1 MYPYMVEYLGTLL
14 LIGTVAFTGNPV
26 FIVAARALALGMGRA
41 QQGGMLGIVCLH
53 TSALRVEPS
62 HLAVELLDGVG
73 ERGDHLRFESV
84 HRRRHRE
91 PSRSVR
97 RVVVEQRRQQRKLG
111 QRKELELDEVV
122 RRREH
127 EPKLP
132 SVRIDRLLLDRTGGS
147 ERRAVTQY
155 RPKSQRVLHVIKEPN
170 LQAQEASES
179 AGVSS
184 MSNSSEP
191 RHARHQGHQA
201 QVYRGMRVHTLHDRP
216 L

>member
-1 MYPYMVEYLGTLL
+1 MR
-14 LIGTVAFTGNPV
+14 
-26 FIVAARALALGMGRA
+26 ARACTWTTDENEEETGPPRQAHARK
-41 QQGGMLGIVCLH
+41 
-53 TSALRVEPS
+53 
-62 HLAVELLDGVG
+62 
-73 ERGDHLRFESV
+73 
-84 HRRRHRE
+84 RRRA
-91 PSRSVR
+91 RSHIHIHER
-97 RVVVEQRRQQRKLG
+97 ARLLHAGHGVVAQAEQRRQQRKLG
-111 QRKELELDEVV
+111 QRKELALDEVV

-155 RPKSQRVLHVIKEPN
+155 RPKSQRVLHVVKEPN

-184 MSNSSEP
+184 MSNSSEL

-201 QVYRGMRVHTLHDRP
+201 QVYRGMRVHTLNDRP